1 MGGWG
6 KYGEA
11 GKRVQV
17 WVLVTQSCLT
27 PCDPWTEARQ
37 VPLATEFSRQE
48 HWRVSHS
55 KLAAI
60 RRIQSEGLMYSMV
73 TVVDNT
79 VLNN

>member
-17 WVLVTQSCLT
+17 WVLVTQSCRT
-27 PCDPWTEARQ
+27 PCDAWTEASQ